1 MLTIR
6 LESTLNKEYVDYYNK
21 LFVFDSNTGLLKA
34 YETIPFKLENKNL
47 DEVLKEFNVTFD
59 KSIPYKY
66 IINDKVDNSYSFPFK
81 LFVDITDKCQLN
93 CEHCLT
99 KKLNLNNE
107 LSIETL
113 NDIICECNEHG
124 LFFVKIGGGEP
135 LMHPNIYEIIE
146 KFHKAGMYVSL
157 STNGILVDEEACRVF
172 RENKVKVSISLEGPK
187 VINDIIRGKG
197 HFDIA
202 INALKLLK
210 ENGCN
215 VILRVT
221 LTRYMLNEDYLY
233 ELINLAKENNV
244 KLKLSY
250 CRPAGNAID
259 NHLLIQYEDYEKY
272 NRIIDILNDE
282 KYKDIIIM
290 DEGMQIKQ
298 DPSLK
303 KLLYN
308 GRICGAANRSM
319 HINAEGKIAPC
330 VFLGQSYIEPDS
342 NYQYGDILKYWSEEE
357 GSKFNDVR
365 SIPTPKTCQNCD
377 RLCCYECLATRLYF
391 NNNPEINDPNCLKEV
406 KIKCLRAK

>member
-6 LESTLNKEYVDYYNK
+6 LESTLGKDYVDYYNK
-21 LFVFDSNTGLLKA
+21 LFVFDSNTGSLKA
-34 YETIPFKLENKNL
+34 YETNPFKLENKNL

-66 IINDKVDNSYSFPFK
+66 VINETIDRSYSFPFK

-113 NDIICECNEHG
+113 RDVIAECNEHG

-135 LMHPNIYEIIE
+135 FMHPNIYEIIE
-146 KFHKAGMYVSL
+146 KFHQAGMYVSL
-157 STNGILVDEEACRVF
+157 STNGILIDDTAAKVLRD
-172 RENKVKVSISLEGPK
+172 NKVKVSISIEGPRN
-187 VINDIIRGKG
+187 INDIIRGQG

-202 INALKLLK
+202 MNALDILK
-210 ENGCN
+210 KNGCN

-233 ELINLAKENNV
+233 ELINLAKEKNV
-244 KLKLSY
+244 KLKVSY

-272 NRIIDILNDE
+272 NSIINILNDPAYE
-282 KYKDIIIM
+282 EIIIM

-298 DPSLK
+298 DPGLRE
-303 KLLYN
+303 LLYN

-319 HINAEGKIAPC
+319 HINSEGKIAPC
-330 VFLGQSYIEPDS
+330 VFLGQNYIETNS
-342 NYQYGDILKYWSEEE
+342 NYQYGDILRYWSEEE

-365 SIPTPKTCQNCD
+365 IIPTPKTCENCN
-377 RLCCYECLATRLYF
+377 RLCSYECLATRLYF

-406 KIKCLRAK
+406 KIKCLKAK